1 MLLRLH
7 TISTL
12 QSGTIPVLLQT
23 LIANLRP
30 FILRRALIVLPL
42 ALRALLAEQ
51 VLAHAHRHTDFWHER
66 RLNRDTA
73 MVSEA
78 GLISWQVRH

>member
-1 MLLRLH
+1 MLLRIH
-7 TISTL
+7 AVSTL
-12 QSGTIPVLLQT
+12 QSSTLPVLLQT
-23 LIANLRP
+23 LITDLRP

-51 VLAHAHRHTDFWHER
+51 VLAHAHGHTNFWHQR
-66 RLNRDTA
+66 RLNWDTA

-78 GLISWQVRH
+78 GLISWQIRH